1 MKGCKVAKDLA
12 ILRSVYGSPSAPRSF
27 YLHFCEIL
35 KQMGWRPLES
45 EPCLFQKKVGK
56 HVMRLVIHVD
66 DGAVS
71 GPDSLLQ
78 DFVRELREKVKI
90 TFSTEVKDF
99 TGLCIDYDLA
109 KGHLVVHLKT
119 CIEDAVRR
127 FRKYIPARV
136 YASRTPLPTGTYFLP
151 ATDDEHE
158 AAKHLPYQ
166 ELVGCLVWI
175 TVRSLI
181 QAATAVSMLGSH
193 AAKWNSIHF
202 NAAIKVLLWMERN
215 KDKGLVFQ
223 RDYNFDPN
231 NCIYAYADADLAG
244 DPETRKSRSGM
255 AIMMGCK
262 TSATCIS
269 HRSALQKTIA
279 LSTTAAEILA
289 LIETA
294 TPIEGIRFML
304 AELHMPQT
312 GPTIVYEDNQPCIA
326 VCSDVAK
333 TVGEHTKFY
342 DMRVKKLKEMQ
353 ALGIIVVKYCVTAN
367 MVADLFTKN
376 VNAVVFERLANVL
389 TGAGET
395 RESLSKTLLSLK

>member
-1 MKGCKVAKDLA
+1 
-12 ILRSVYGSPSAPRSF
+12 
-27 YLHFCEIL
+27 
-35 KQMGWRPLES
+35 
-45 EPCLFQKKVGK
+45 
-56 HVMRLVIHVD
+56 
-66 DGAVS
+66 
-71 GPDSLLQ
+71 
-78 DFVRELREKVKI
+78 
-90 TFSTEVKDF
+90 
-99 TGLCIDYDLA
+99 
-109 KGHLVVHLKT
+109 
-119 CIEDAVRR
+119 
-127 FRKYIPARV
+127 
-136 YASRTPLPTGTYFLP
+136 
-151 ATDDEHE
+151 
-158 AAKHLPYQ
+158 
-166 ELVGCLVWI
+166 
-175 TVRSLI
+175 
-181 QAATAVSMLGSH
+181 
-193 AAKWNSIHF
+193 
-202 NAAIKVLLWMERN
+202 
-215 KDKGLVFQ
+215 
-223 RDYNFDPN
+223 
-231 NCIYAYADADLAG
+231 
-244 DPETRKSRSGM
+244 M
-255 AIMMGCK
+255 AIMMVCK